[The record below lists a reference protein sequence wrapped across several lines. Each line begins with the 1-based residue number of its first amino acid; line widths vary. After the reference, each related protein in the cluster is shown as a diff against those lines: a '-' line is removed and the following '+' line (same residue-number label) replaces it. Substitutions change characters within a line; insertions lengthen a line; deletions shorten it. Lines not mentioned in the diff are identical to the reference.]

1 MKADEPIEWKAA
13 SQPVSHSEEEK
24 IYIYVFFFFKTCY
37 NNDSSGSWSMN
48 HASPFHYMIK
58 KKDPTVYVL

>member
-13 SQPVSHSEEEK
+13 SQSVIQK
-24 IYIYVFFFFKTCY
+24 KKKYIYIYFFFKTCY